1 MSLPI
6 APFATLQATEERS
19 SLNPFVTTT
28 TSFFL
33 SDIVFAPFL
42 FRFQIVCDCMVRS
55 AVTGKDALIGKTGPE
70 YSPD

>member
-28 TSFFL
+28 TSFFF
-33 SDIVFAPFL
+33 SDIVFTPHPFS
-42 FRFQIVCDCMVRS
+42 FRNFCSCMDRS
-55 AVTGKDALIGKTGPE
+55 AVTGKDA
-70 YSPD
+70 

>member
-19 SLNPFVTTT
+19 SLNPF
-28 TSFFL
+28 
-33 SDIVFAPFL
+33 
-42 FRFQIVCDCMVRS
+42 RS